1 MRPDSI
7 AWERGAEVRAAADG
21 WTRAGAIDAPTLEAI
36 RNAYPDPGVTPSAVW
51 RVLTAV
57 MVTAVVL
64 CTFGAFV
71 LATRPRE
78 VGLSLLLWFF
88 GAACVVAT
96 ERLEVS
102 PRFARRGAAGAAAF
116 WSVLLFLGGLG
127 LLLHEIP
134 AIRGEDALRLFL
146 LMSALSWAAACWRWG
161 SPLFAGLSVASF
173 LVLLAQVPFGRVLW
187 IVVGVVL
194 TGAAAQRLDDGA
206 LSPSQRRAA
215 MVVLLAAVAAV
226 YVALNICSLDQD
238 LLQRLRPLAPQRVV
252 PSAVLFAG
260 AAVATAVLPLG
271 VLAWGWRSR
280 RTVLLDAGI
289 VLVALSLVTLRY
301 YVHIAPTWAVLLVS
315 GATLVALALAIERAL
330 RRAPGGEQAG
340 FTTDALF
347 SDDRG
352 QRVLQVV
359 AVAGTLTPAAT
370 AAASAEKSFVPGGGA
385 SGGAGASGKF

>member
-1 MRPDSI
+1 MRPESI
-7 AWERGAEVRAAADG
+7 AWERTAEIRDGADG
-21 WTRAGAIDAPTLEAI
+21 WRRAGAIGAPTHEAI
-36 RNAYPDPGVTPSAVW
+36 RNAYPDRCVTPSAVW
-51 RVLTAV
+51 RALTAV

-64 CTFGAFV
+64 CTFGAFA
-71 LATRPRE
+71 LAIRPHE
-78 VGLSLLLWFF
+78 VGLGLLLWLF

-96 ERLEVS
+96 ELLEAS

-116 WSVLLFLGGLG
+116 WGILLFLGGLG

-146 LMSALSWAAACWRWG
+146 LTSALMWAAACWRWG
-161 SPLFAGLSVASF
+161 SPLFAGLSVASVF
-173 LVLLAQVPFGRVLW
+173 VLLAQVPFGRALW
-187 IVVGVVL
+187 IVVGAALAGV
-194 TGAAAQRLDDGA
+194 AAQRLDDGA
-206 LSPSQRRAA
+206 LAPSHRRAA
-215 MVVLLAAVAAV
+215 MVVLLAAVAAM
-226 YVALNICSLDQD
+226 YVALNVHSLDQD
-238 LLQRLRPLAPQRVV
+238 LLQRLRPLAPQRVA

-260 AAVATAVLPLG
+260 AAVATAVLPVG

-301 YVHIAPTWAVLLVS
+301 YVHIAPLWAVLLVS
-315 GATLVALALAIERAL
+315 GATLVVLALAIERAL
-330 RRAPGGEQAG
+330 RRVPDGELAG

-352 QRVLQVV
+352 QQVLQVV

>member
-36 RNAYPDPGVTPSAVW
+36 RNAYPDPGVTPSTVW

-226 YVALNICSLDQD
+226 YVALNIYSLDQD

-315 GATLVALALAIERAL
+315 GATLVALALAVERAL

-352 QRVLQVV
+352 QQVLQVV
-359 AVAGTLTPAAT
+359 AVAGTLTRAAT
-370 AAASAEKSFVPGGGA
+370 AAASAEKSFVHGGGA

>member
-7 AWERGAEVRAAADG
+7 AWERAAEVRAAADG
-21 WTRAGAIDAPTLEAI
+21 WGRAGAIDAPTLEAI
-36 RNAYPDPGVTPSAVW
+36 RNVYPDPRVTPSAVW

-64 CTFGAFV
+64 CSFGAFA
-71 LATRPRE
+71 LAIRPRE
-78 VGLSLLLWFF
+78 VGLSLLLWVF

-102 PRFARRGAAGAAAF
+102 PRLARRGAAGAAAF
-116 WSVLLFLGGLG
+116 WGILLFLGGLG
-127 LLLHEIP
+127 LLLHEIL
-134 AIRGEDALRLFL
+134 AIRGGDALRLFL
-146 LMSALSWAAACWRWG
+146 LTSAVTWAAACWRWG
-161 SPLFAGLSVASF
+161 SPLFAGLSAASLF
-173 LVLLAQVPFGRVLW
+173 ALLAQMPFGRALW
-187 IVVGVVL
+187 VVAGVVL
-194 TGAAAQRLDDGA
+194 TGVAGRRLDDGA
-206 LSPSQRRAA
+206 LAPSHRRATT
-215 MVVLLAAVAAV
+215 VVLLAAVAAI
-226 YVALNICSLDQD
+226 YVALNVYSLDNG
-238 LLQRLRPLAPQRVV
+238 LLETLRPLAPRRIA
-252 PSAVLFAG
+252 PSGVLFAG

-301 YVHIAPTWAVLLVS
+301 YVHIAPLWTVLLVS
-315 GATLVALALAIERAL
+315 GATLVTLALAVERAL
-330 RRAPGGEQAG
+330 RRVPGSERAG

-352 QRVLQVV
+352 QKVLQVV
-359 AVAGTLTPAAT
+359 AVAGTLTPAAG
-370 AAASAEKSFVPGGGA
+370 APASAEKSFVPGGGA

>member
-1 MRPDSI
+1 MRPESI
-7 AWERGAEVRAAADG
+7 AWERTAEVRDAADG
-21 WTRAGAIDAPTLEAI
+21 WRRAGAIGAPTHEAI
-36 RNAYPDPGVTPSAVW
+36 RNAYPDRCVTPSAVW

-64 CTFGAFV
+64 CSFGAFA
-71 LATRPRE
+71 LAIRPRE
-78 VGLSLLLWFF
+78 VGLSLLLWLF

-102 PRFARRGAAGAAAF
+102 PRLARRGAAGAASF
-116 WSVLLFLGGLG
+116 WGILLFLGGLG

-134 AIRGEDALRLFL
+134 AIPGEDALRLVL
-146 LMSALSWAAACWRWG
+146 LTSALTWAAACWRWG
-161 SPLFAGLSVASF
+161 SPLFAGLSVGSF
-173 LVLLAQVPFGRVLW
+173 FVLLAQVPFGRVLW

-194 TGAAAQRLDDGA
+194 AGVAARRLDDGSLA
-206 LSPSQRRAA
+206 PSHRRAA
-215 MVVLLAAVAAV
+215 MVVGLAAVAAM
-226 YVALNICSLDQD
+226 YGALNIYSLDLD
-238 LLQRLRPLAPQRVV
+238 LLERLRPLAPRRVV

-301 YVHIAPTWAVLLVS
+301 YVHVAPLWAVLLVS
-315 GATLVALALAIERAL
+315 GATLVALALAVERAL
-330 RRAPGGEQAG
+330 RRVPGGEQAG

-352 QRVLQVV
+352 QQVLQVV

-370 AAASAEKSFVPGGGA
+370 ATASAEKSFVPGGGA